1 MAVAV
6 AVAVA
11 VDVVVTHYILT
22 RAFQFFVSVEQEDW
36 KFDTL
41 CDLCVFLF
49 PLPLANLYAPAHAA
63 FSYDTL
69 TITQAVILCGT
80 KRKLTG

>member
-22 RAFQFFVSVEQEDW
+22 RAFQFFVSVEQEDR

-49 PLPLANLYAPAHAA
+49 PLPHPNPYAPAHAA